1 MFALM
6 ELTQISAQKIPIP
19 NGFSLIKS
27 VVEDLDKDSVNELVA
42 AYNTRIVSESSS
54 ENIPRMLVIY
64 KKDGVNWTPWI
75 QSKTAL
81 LGSQDGGPMW
91 GDPFESIEIKNGILI
106 IYHFGEEVQNAP

>member
-1 MFALM
+1 MKKPFFVVMFALM
-6 ELTQISAQKIPIP
+6 KLTQISAQKIPIP

-64 KKDGVNWTPWI
+64 KKDGVNWTP
-75 QSKTAL
+75 
-81 LGSQDGGPMW
+81 
-91 GDPFESIEIKNGILI
+91 
-106 IYHFGEEVQNAP
+106 